1 MSNAT
6 ALTASSFDEKIANST
21 GVCLVDFWASW
32 CGPCMML
39 APVIDELAAEFSGRA
54 QVYKVNVDE
63 ESALAAKF
71 GIMSIPTVI
80 VFRDGEVFEKSLGVV
95 PKDSLAAII
104 EKALK

>member
-1 MSNAT
+1 MSNAA
-6 ALTASSFDEKIANST
+6 ALTVSNFDEKITTGS

-39 APVIDELAAEFSGRA
+39 APVIDELAEEFSGRA
-54 QVYKVNVDE
+54 EVYKVNVDE

-95 PKDSLAAII
+95 PKDSLATII

>member
-1 MSNAT
+1 MSNAA
-6 ALTASSFDEKIANST
+6 ALTTSNFNEKISAES
-21 GVCLVDFWASW
+21 GICLVDFWASW

-39 APVIDELAAEFSGRA
+39 APIIDELATEFAGRA
-54 QVYKVNVDE
+54 EVYKVNVDE

-80 VFRDGEVFEKSLGVV
+80 VFRNGEVFEKSLGVV